1 MKKLSFLG
9 ASLISL
15 VSFSQNLD
23 ETFKPDGDVQ
33 FKVFW
38 NYHTDVSK
46 NATQTSAFEL
56 ERAYFGYQ
64 YAFNETIS
72 ARVTLDVGNNTA
84 GSKYTAF
91 LKFAQL
97 DWQVAPSVK
106 LSMGVIGLQQF
117 NDQENFWGYRY
128 VFKSFQDENGFGS
141 SADLGINAAFKIS
154 ENLKANF
161 LIVNGEGFRNLQDED
176 GKHKV
181 GASLVYTP
189 IKGLITKI
197 YGDSQPSADGAEAIT
212 TFSLFTG
219 YTYSKWK
226 FGVEYNK
233 LNNGEEFST
242 PAEDHNLNGMSFY
255 TTYSI
260 NNKIEVFGRFDQLS
274 SNTLGGEVEAWNSA
288 KDGNQIIAGIQYVPV
303 KGLSLSLNYQGYSF
317 SNSAIDNKSLL
328 FLSTEFKL

>member
-1 MKKLSFLG
+1 MKKISFLG
-9 ASLISL
+9 VSLISL
-15 VSFSQNLD
+15 VSFSQNID
-23 ETFKPDGDVQ
+23 ETFKPDGEVQ

-38 NYHTDVSK
+38 NYHTDFSK

-56 ERAYFGYQ
+56 NRAYFGYK
-64 YAFNETIS
+64 YNFTEAIS
-72 ARVTLDVGNNTA
+72 TRVTLDVGNNTA

-97 DWQVAPSVK
+97 DWQVVPSVK

-161 LIVNGEGFRNLQDED
+161 LIVNGEGFRDIQDQD

-181 GASLVYTP
+181 GASFVYTP

-197 YGDSQPSADGAEAIT
+197 YADSQPSTVGGDAVTA
-212 TFSLFTG
+212 FSLFAG
-219 YTYSKWK
+219 Y
-226 FGVEYNK
+226 
-233 LNNGEEFST
+233 
-242 PAEDHNLNGMSFY
+242 
-255 TTYSI
+255 
-260 NNKIEVFGRFDQLS
+260 
-274 SNTLGGEVEAWNSA
+274 
-288 KDGNQIIAGIQYVPV
+288 
-303 KGLSLSLNYQGYSF
+303 
-317 SNSAIDNKSLL
+317 
-328 FLSTEFKL
+328 